1 MRRIVF
7 SLLAPA
13 LAVLG
18 VGVGCGDDKGPRLTA
33 DEFAVQA
40 NAVCK
45 TGDNKLAEAGNTAL
59 KDATTP
65 EKRVDFMVEYIV
77 GSAKD
82 KIEGIGKLNPP
93 KKDEAKVEK
102 MLDVGKKAAD
112 ELEAGLKKEGLNFQ
126 GGGTPELL
134 KEFDRLA
141 KELKLDDCASK
152 S

>member
-1 MRRIVF
+1 MRRIA
-7 SLLAPA
+7 SCLLVLSA
-13 LAVLG
+13 LAAVA
-18 VGVGCGDDKGPRLTA
+18 CGDDKGPRLSA
-33 DEFAVQA
+33 DEFAAQA

-45 TGDNKLAEAGNTAL
+45 AGDAKLAEAGNTAL

-77 GSAKD
+77 GSARD
-82 KIEGIGKLNPP
+82 KIDGIGKLNPP
-93 KKDEAKVEK
+93 QKDEEKVEK

-112 ELEAGLKKEGLNFQ
+112 ILEDGLKKQGLNFD

-134 KEFDRLA
+134 KQFDTLA
-141 KELKLDDCASK
+141 KELNLNDCASK